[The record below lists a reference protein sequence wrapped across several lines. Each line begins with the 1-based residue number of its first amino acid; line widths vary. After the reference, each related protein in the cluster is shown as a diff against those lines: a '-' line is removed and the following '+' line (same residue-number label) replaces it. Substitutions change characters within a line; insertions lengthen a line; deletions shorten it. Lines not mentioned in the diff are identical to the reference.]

1 LESRPFR
8 DSQLILTQLQLSRSV
23 FHTHTDTLTLAKI
36 EKVTTSASRFTLI
49 QRLTLAIVPRLVWA
63 LLVTVGRTWR
73 FEVLAEEGVTP
84 AFHGFTPGRE
94 IYCFWHQCVLP
105 CAYYFRNTGATILI
119 SQSFDGELITRTLEL
134 FGFHA
139 VRGSSSR
146 GGQQGMIGLRRVLD
160 EGTPAIFTADGPRG
174 PIYRA
179 KMGPVKLAQLTGAP
193 IGCFHLQ
200 PEKAWVAKSWDRFLI
215 PKPFT
220 RIAVSWG
227 QWTRVPEDA
236 DETTQHHLRF
246 ELDNSLN
253 RARHRAYD
261 HLGKTAETNPEA

>member
-1 LESRPFR
+1 
-8 DSQLILTQLQLSRSV
+8 
-23 FHTHTDTLTLAKI
+23 
-36 EKVTTSASRFTLI
+36 VTATRSRFTFT

-63 LLVTVGRTWR
+63 LLMLIGRTWR

-105 CAYYFRNTGATILI
+105 CAFYFRRTGATILI

-134 FGFHA
+134 FGYRA
-139 VRGSSSR
+139 IRGSSSR
-146 GGQQGMIGLRRVLD
+146 GGQQGIHGLRRALD

-193 IGCFHLQ
+193 IGSFHLQ
-200 PEKAWVAKSWDRFLI
+200 PEKAWVINSWDRFLV

-227 QWTRVPEDA
+227 LWTMVSEEATNEELEP
-236 DETTQHHLRF
+236 LRAQ
-246 ELDNSLN
+246 LDVALE
-253 RARHRAYD
+253 RARERASERVQERVSD
-261 HLGKTAETNPEA
+261 HPGKRSQ

>member
-1 LESRPFR
+1 
-8 DSQLILTQLQLSRSV
+8 
-23 FHTHTDTLTLAKI
+23 
-36 EKVTTSASRFTLI
+36 VTTAANRFTLT
-49 QRLTLAIVPRLVWA
+49 QRLTLAIVPRLVWF
-63 LLVTVGRTWR
+63 LLMTVGRTWR

-134 FGFHA
+134 FGFRA

-146 GGQQGMIGLRRVLD
+146 GGRQGILGLLRVLNPETG
-160 EGTPAIFTADGPRG
+160 EGTPVIFTADGPRG

-193 IGCFHLQ
+193 IGAFHLQ
-200 PEKAWVAKSWDRFLI
+200 PEKAWAAKSWDRFLI
-215 PKPFT
+215 PMPFT

-227 QWTRVPEDA
+227 LWTMVSEEATSEELEPLRDQLDVALERARDRA
-236 DETTQHHLRF
+236 GEHLR
-246 ELDNSLN
+246 
-253 RARHRAYD
+253 RGPA
-261 HLGKTAETNPEA
+261 